1 MVRYAYNQQVVP
13 PAPFVHVTVRS
24 PQEGAD
30 GIVVPAQIDTAADLT
45 VIPGQFVEIL
55 RLAPL
60 GSVSAVGLVGHSMTL
75 PTLLSRAPGQG
86 SWSGHGQGHRQ
97 RRRTLRPARKGRAQS
112 VHDHAGRAKSH
123 CCGALNAGRE
133 GVPCTLTPSPRNPG
147 RRVGFRRPFATLSFF
162 RLARIRRS
170 G

>member
-86 SWSGHGQGHRQ
+86 SWSGHGHVIASDDEPYVLLGRDVLN
-97 RRRTLRPARKGRAQS
+97 RFTIMLDGPNRTVAVR
-112 VHDHAGRAKSH
+112 
-123 CCGALNAGRE
+123 
-133 GVPCTLTPSPRNPG
+133 
-147 RRVGFRRPFATLSFF
+147 
-162 RLARIRRS
+162 
-170 G
+170 